1 MIKLP
6 LQNKHFEKLY
16 QEFNDFIQMQGYST
30 KGKKKVYFPSR
41 IREFLFFLEQKDI
54 NRIQQVTALDI
65 IAYQNY
71 LKERPN
77 QRLEGG
83 LADST
88 INLQL
93 QALRLFFDY
102 LLDTEQVDSCP
113 ARLPKFNLNKS
124 KERNIATVEEMQE
137 IYASCETKKDRA
149 IVSIAYGCGLRRDEI
164 YQLNTVDVMLHKG
177 MLLVRDGKGGKS
189 RTVPMSNAVVQDLK
203 DYLIYE
209 RQTYVRDTKS
219 TPAFILN
226 NYGNRMK
233 GDKIGERLKQII
245 KLTNNH
251 KLISKE
257 ITLHCLRHSIATH
270 LLDNGAT
277 IEFVQGFLGHKDI
290 DTSHRYSKRRKLKT
304 NLLKQIG

>member
-1 MIKLP
+1 MIILP
-6 LQNKHFEKLY
+6 LQNKHFEKLDK
-16 QEFNDFIQMQGYST
+16 EFNDFVQMQGYSI

-41 IREFLFFLEQKDI
+41 VREFLFFIEQKGI
-54 NRIQQVTALDI
+54 NRIRQVIALDI

-77 QRLEGG
+77 QRSDGG

-88 INLQL
+88 INHHL

-113 ARLPKFNLNKS
+113 ARLPKFNLGKY
-124 KERNIATVEEMQE
+124 KERNIASIEEIKE
-137 IYASCETKKDRA
+137 IYSACEAKRDKA
-149 IVSIAYGCGLRRDEI
+149 IVSIAYGCGLRRHEI

-189 RTVPMSNAVVQDLK
+189 RNIPMSDKVVQDLK
-203 DYLIYE
+203 EYLIYE
-209 RQTYVRDTKS
+209 RQTYTRDNKS

-245 KLTNNH
+245 KLTNNPT
-251 KLISKE
+251 LISKE

-277 IEFVQGFLGHKDI
+277 IEFVQEFLGHKDI
-290 DTSHRYSKRRKLKT
+290 DTSHRYSKRRRQKT
-304 NLLKQIG
+304 NILKQFG